1 MLASFMYYSMFEAQN
16 VDVDV
21 NRMCVPVMVWH
32 EEDRE
37 NTMTVKQDCKRR
49 QELSQAPISCLVGT
63 MESLSEEIS
72 HLPLLQ
78 RHSSP
83 VQSSHE
89 NTNGHLESTA
99 NEKREKPRSI
109 PCSILCKS
117 HTVTEKKMMDIPK
130 MVELYHCPQFGDVPV
145 PLPHNTA
152 YSAIVT
158 RVIQAQRHLVHKP
171 RLKTV
176 FHNILSSPTVESFV
190 INSFW
195 WLFLENFQPD
205 RKAQDRLFGR
215 IAENYISILTQSLS
229 SNSGTIFLQD
239 FPSTL
244 SQVLFCCFSC
254 CFPQSCCFCDPTF
267 LTALCSTVYQWTGG
281 LCPAPEV
288 YKQWDFE
295 ALEANESSNILLRE
309 KKKKE
314 NDSLHTSIDSVFSS
328 IFLTEPSSNHTAVK
342 KKRMKSLCEVSQASA
357 LNSKNKITTMSC
369 RNTSKVEKTSASQ
382 NNPGCDLKGD
392 HKNTTSARESH
403 AVDGHMEVKH
413 CVFNVWGNSPLVQHH
428 MNTMHLQS
436 NVGYNV
442 LVRRTQIQALHQAN
456 SPTYQDV
463 LRQTRQRS
471 SCQWKELRSL
481 WARHTQ
487 EIRIMQKKRED
498 EQNQLLRKH
507 KKILSQRPVVHKL
520 CQLLVPPN
528 KGEEESKT
536 RSERLLAFRTIIAG
550 IE

>member
-1 MLASFMYYSMFEAQN
+1 MLASFMYYSMFEAPN
-16 VDVDV
+16 VEVDV
-21 NRMCVPVMVWH
+21 NRLCVPVMVWH
-32 EEDRE
+32 EDDRE
-37 NTMTVKQDCKRR
+37 NPMTVKQDCKRL
-49 QELSQAPISCLVGT
+49 QELSHAPISCLVGT

-89 NTNGHLESTA
+89 NTVGHLESTA

-109 PCSILCKS
+109 LCSNSCKS
-117 HTVTEKKMMDIPK
+117 HTVTEKMMDIPK
-130 MVELYHCPQFGDVPV
+130 MVELYQCPQFGDVPV

-158 RVIQAQRHLVHKP
+158 SVIQAQRHLVHKP

-239 FPSTL
+239 LPSIL

-314 NDSLHTSIDSVFSS
+314 NDSSLTSIDSVFSS
-328 IFLTEPSSNHTAVK
+328 IFLTETSSSHTAVK
-342 KKRMKSLCEVSQASA
+342 KKRMKSLCDVSQADA
-357 LNSKNKITTMSC
+357 LNSKNKITMTC
-369 RNTSKVEKTSASQ
+369 RNTSKVEKTAASQ

-392 HKNTTSARESH
+392 HRNTTSDQESH

-413 CVFNVWGNSPLVQHH
+413 CVFNVWGNSPLVQHY

-436 NVGYNV
+436 NIGYNV

-456 SPTYQDV
+456 SPTYRDV

-481 WARHTQ
+481 WAQHSR
-487 EIRIMQKKRED
+487 EISIMQKKRED